1 MNLPLVF
8 AEQVPLSVTALNEH
22 LRDKVG
28 ELPTFRVQ
36 GEISRVSGQGGH
48 IYFDLKDAGS
58 KVSVKV
64 WRSTAARLRTQPR
77 EGMQVVCTG
86 RVEVYVPWG
95 GYSLICSDI
104 EPAGQGALFAALQ
117 QLKERLQREGLFEQD
132 RKVAL
137 PFLPH
142 TVALVTSPTGAA
154 VRDMIKVLSDRYP
167 VRIVVVP
174 AKVQGEGAAES
185 IAQAI
190 ETIDALGW
198 AAVII
203 VGRGGGSVEDLW
215 AFNEERT
222 VRAVAQCKTPIVSAV
237 GHEIDTVLTDLAAD
251 WRAPTPTAAAERV
264 VPRLADLQLTLAQ
277 LRQRAASVS
286 TRLVQAERRHLAQL
300 RARLGDGGGITGR
313 AQMRLV
319 DAQARAARAQARQVL
334 GLRRRLEGL
343 TRRLQAAH
351 PMRRLAEQRR
361 RWQLAHLRLRQTVD
375 QAQGQRHQLL
385 RRRREVLQALSPTAA
400 LGRGYAIVRQR
411 DGRALGRVADAQ
423 AGDAIAVLL
432 ADGALDCL
440 VQEVRSAEAQ
450 RG

>member
-8 AEQVPLSVTALNEH
+8 ADQAPLSVTALNEQ
-22 LRDKVG
+22 LREKVG

-36 GEISRVSGQGGH
+36 GEVSRVSGQGGH
-48 IYFDLKDAGS
+48 LYFDLKDGGS

-64 WRSTAARLRTQPR
+64 WRTTATRLRVQPR
-77 EGMQVVCTG
+77 EGMQVICTG

-95 GYSLICSDI
+95 GYSLICSDV

-117 QLKERLQREGLFEQD
+117 RLKERLQQEGLFDAE
-132 RKVAL
+132 RKVPL
-137 PFLPH
+137 PFLPR

-154 VRDMIKVLSDRYP
+154 VRDMVKVLSDRFP
-167 VRIVVVP
+167 VRILVVP

-198 AAVII
+198 ADVII
-203 VGRGGGSVEDLW
+203 AGRGGGSVEDLW
-215 AFNEERT
+215 AFNEERA
-222 VRAVAQCKTPIVSAV
+222 VRAVAQCRTPIVSAV
-237 GHEIDTVLTDLAAD
+237 GHEIDTVLTDFAAD

-264 VPRLADLQLTLAQ
+264 VPRLADLQLSLDQ
-277 LRQRAASVS
+277 LRQRAASV
-286 TRLVQAERRHLAQL
+286 TARLAQAERRHLAQL

-313 AQMRLV
+313 AQMRLA
-319 DAQARAARAQARQVL
+319 DAQGRAGRALERQLL
-334 GLRRRLEGL
+334 GQRRKLESL

-351 PMRRLAEQRR
+351 PMRRLADQRR
-361 RWQLAHLRLRQTVD
+361 RWQIAHLRLRQAME
-375 QAQGQRHQLL
+375 QSQGQRHQWL

-423 AGDAIAVLL
+423 CGDRVDVLL
-432 ADGALDCL
+432 ADGILDCRVETVVPTDSTL
-440 VQEVRSAEAQ
+440 Q
-450 RG
+450 